1 MSTAL
6 TRSDVLCCA
15 VSCCVALQVR
25 SVTVG
30 EIGIITGSRDTTI
43 KIWGDDALDTCAL
56 LHTLVSP
63 CCVGWGMGSGPAPA
77 SCEECA
83 AELTCWLVAK
93 S

>member
-1 MSTAL
+1 MPGPSHWMSTAL

-43 KIWGDDALDTCAL
+43 KIWGDDAPDTCAL
-56 LHTLVSP
+56 LHTLVSR
-63 CCVGWGMGSGPAPA
+63 VWGGGWGPVQHQL
-77 SCEECA
+77 A
-83 AELTCWLVAK
+83 ARSVLQ